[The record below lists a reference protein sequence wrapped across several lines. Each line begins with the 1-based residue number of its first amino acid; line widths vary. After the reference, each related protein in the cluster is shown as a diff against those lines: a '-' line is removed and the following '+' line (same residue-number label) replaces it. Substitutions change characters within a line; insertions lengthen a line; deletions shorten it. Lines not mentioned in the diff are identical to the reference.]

1 MNSKDFRR
9 NNTVE
14 EKEVARGNCA
24 LPKWLSVLIFVLSI
38 QYIALGLFL
47 LILGYSAFFGSV
59 CFAIGIVLLPFWII
73 FQATIKKCHCVIT
86 NKRIY
91 GTKAVFIIKQQYSY
105 RLDMIDQI
113 EVNSSLGFHYLTM
126 RFRGD
131 GAIGQN
137 PIMQKRGEK
146 NGTFVISFLKEESA
160 NELYQ
165 KISEEIS
172 NIKNDKDVQIEL
184 ELRKNEIEEK
194 KTEAFVAMAQNI
206 SGENGKNTNNG
217 DDYIAQ
223 IERLNKL
230 KENGI
235 ITEDEFQKK
244 KKELLSK

>member
-1 MNSKDFRR
+1 
-9 NNTVE
+9 
-14 EKEVARGNCA
+14 
-24 LPKWLSVLIFVLSI
+24 
-38 QYIALGLFL
+38 
-47 LILGYSAFFGSV
+47 
-59 CFAIGIVLLPFWII
+59 
-73 FQATIKKCHCVIT
+73 
-86 NKRIY
+86 
-91 GTKAVFIIKQQYSY
+91 
-105 RLDMIDQI
+105 
-113 EVNSSLGFHYLTM
+113 
-126 RFRGD
+126 
-131 GAIGQN
+131 
-137 PIMQKRGEK
+137 MQKRGEK